1 MENLN
6 ICSNEKLS
14 FKYNDD
20 WKLDEIPDNS
30 NPDCIATL
38 TYKDGSYFNVI
49 AYQTEWTSLEMF
61 KEVVEN
67 SLINDGANIIS
78 SMISKINGM
87 NSLQIHSHII
97 IPEISFDMFS
107 VIFIEDGFLFFFEL
121 RTVSDLIG
129 EFMKILETLE
139 IKHDLE

>member
-20 WKLDEIPDNS
+20 WKLDEIPDIS

-61 KEVVEN
+61 NEVVEN

-87 NSLQIHSHII
+87 NSLQIHSHIS

>member
-14 FKYNDD
+14 FKYDD
-20 WKLDEIPDNS
+20 GWKLDEIPDDS

-87 NSLQIHSHII
+87 NSLQIHSHIS

-129 EFMKILETLE
+129 EFIKILETLE

>member
-14 FKYNDD
+14 FKYDDD
-20 WKLDEIPDNS
+20 WKLDEIPDDS

-87 NSLQIHSHII
+87 DSLQIDSHIN

-129 EFMKILETLE
+129 EFIKILETLE

>member
-67 SLINDGANIIS
+67 SLINDGADIIS
-78 SMISKINGM
+78 SMISKINGLQ
-87 NSLQIHSHII
+87 SLQIHSHIN

-139 IKHDLE
+139 IKYDLE

>member
-14 FKYNDD
+14 FKYDDD
-20 WKLDEIPDNS
+20 WKLDEIPDDR

-87 NSLQIHSHII
+87 DSLQIHSHIN

-129 EFMKILETLE
+129 EFIKILETLE

>member
-38 TYKDGSYFNVI
+38 TYKNGSYFNVI

-87 NSLQIHSHII
+87 DSLQIHSHIN

>member
-20 WKLDEIPDNS
+20 WKLDEIPDDS

-87 NSLQIHSHII
+87 NSLQIHSHIS

>member
-1 MENLN
+1 MENMN

-38 TYKDGSYFNVI
+38 TYKDGSFFNVI

-78 SMISKINGM
+78 SMISNINGM
-87 NSLQIHSHII
+87 PSLQIHSHIN

-121 RTVSDLIG
+121 RTISDLIG

>member
-38 TYKDGSYFNVI
+38 TYKNGSYFNVI

-87 NSLQIHSHII
+87 NSLQIHSHIS

>member
-14 FKYNDD
+14 FKYGDD
-20 WKLDEIPDNS
+20 WQLDETPDDS

-49 AYQTEWTSLEMF
+49 AYQSEWTSLEDF

-67 SLINDGANIIS
+67 SMINDGADIIS
-78 SMISKINGM
+78 SRISKINGIP
-87 NSLQIHSHII
+87 SIEIHSHIN

-107 VIFIEDGFLFFFEL
+107 VIFIEDGFLIFFEL
-121 RTVSDLIG
+121 RTISDLIG

-139 IKHDLE
+139 IKYDLE

>member
-14 FKYNDD
+14 FKYDDD

-87 NSLQIHSHII
+87 DSLQIHSHIN

-129 EFMKILETLE
+129 EFIKILETLE

>member
-14 FKYNDD
+14 FKYDD
-20 WKLDEIPDNS
+20 GWKLDEIPDDS

-78 SMISKINGM
+78 SMISK
-87 NSLQIHSHII
+87 L
-97 IPEISFDMFS
+97 ISYPP
-107 VIFIEDGFLFFFEL
+107 
-121 RTVSDLIG
+121 
-129 EFMKILETLE
+129 
-139 IKHDLE
+139 

>member
-14 FKYNDD
+14 FKYDDD
-20 WKLDEIPDNS
+20 WKLDEIPDDS

-38 TYKDGSYFNVI
+38 TYKNGSYFNVI

-87 NSLQIHSHII
+87 DSLQIHSHIN

-129 EFMKILETLE
+129 EFIKILETLE

>member
-87 NSLQIHSHII
+87 NSLQIHSHIS

-129 EFMKILETLE
+129 DFMKILETLE

>member
-87 NSLQIHSHII
+87 NSLQIHSHIS
-97 IPEISFDMFS
+97 IPEISFNMFS

>member
-87 NSLQIHSHII
+87 NSLQIHSHIS

-129 EFMKILETLE
+129 EFIKILETLE

>member
-14 FKYNDD
+14 FKYDDD
-20 WKLDEIPDNS
+20 WKLDEIPDDS

-38 TYKDGSYFNVI
+38 TYKDGSFFNVI

-67 SLINDGANIIS
+67 SLVNDGADIIS
-78 SMISKINGM
+78 SMISNINGM
-87 NSLQIHSHII
+87 PSLQIHSHIN

>member
-38 TYKDGSYFNVI
+38 TYKDGSFFNVI

-67 SLINDGANIIS
+67 SLINDGADIIS
-78 SMISKINGM
+78 SMISNINGM
-87 NSLQIHSHII
+87 PSLQIHSHIN

-121 RTVSDLIG
+121 RTISDLIG

>member
-14 FKYNDD
+14 FKYNDE

-87 NSLQIHSHII
+87 NSLQIHSHIS

>member
-20 WKLDEIPDNS
+20 WKLDEIPDDS

-87 NSLQIHSHII
+87 DSLQIHSHIN

-129 EFMKILETLE
+129 EFIKILETLE

>member
-38 TYKDGSYFNVI
+38 TYKNGSYFNVI

-87 NSLQIHSHII
+87 
-97 IPEISFDMFS
+97 FS

>member
-14 FKYNDD
+14 FKYDDD
-20 WKLDEIPDNS
+20 WKLDEIPDDS

-38 TYKDGSYFNVI
+38 TYKDGSFFNVI

-67 SLINDGANIIS
+67 SLVNDGADIIS

-87 NSLQIHSHII
+87 PSLQIHSHIN

>member
-87 NSLQIHSHII
+87 DSLQIHSHIS

>member
-87 NSLQIHSHII
+87 NSLQIHSHIS

-129 EFMKILETLE
+129 KFMKILETLE

>member
-87 NSLQIHSHII
+87 DSLQIHSHIN

>member
-87 NSLQIHSHII
+87 NSLQIHSHIS

-107 VIFIEDGFLFFFEL
+107 VIFIEEGFLFFFEL

>member
-30 NPDCIATL
+30 NPNCIATL

-87 NSLQIHSHII
+87 NSLQIHSHIS

>member
-38 TYKDGSYFNVI
+38 TYRDGSYFNVI

-87 NSLQIHSHII
+87 NSLQIHSHIS

>member
-6 ICSNEKLS
+6 ICSNELS

-87 NSLQIHSHII
+87 NSLQIHSHIS

-139 IKHDLE
+139 IKHDIE

>member
-87 NSLQIHSHII
+87 NSLQIHSHIS

-129 EFMKILETLE
+129 NFMKILETLE

>member
-14 FKYNDD
+14 FKYDDD
-20 WKLDEIPDNS
+20 WKLDEIPDDS

-38 TYKDGSYFNVI
+38 TYKDGSFFNVI

-67 SLINDGANIIS
+67 SLVNDGADIIS
-78 SMISKINGM
+78 SMISKINGIP
-87 NSLQIHSHII
+87 SLQIHSHIN

>member
-20 WKLDEIPDNS
+20 WKLDEIPDDS

-87 NSLQIHSHII
+87 NSLQIHSHIS

-129 EFMKILETLE
+129 NFMKILETLE

>member
-38 TYKDGSYFNVI
+38 TYKNGSYFNVI

-78 SMISKINGM
+78 SMISK
-87 NSLQIHSHII
+87 SHIS

>member
-30 NPDCIATL
+30 NQDCIATL

-87 NSLQIHSHII
+87 NSLQIHSHIS

>member
-87 NSLQIHSHII
+87 NSLQIHSHIS

>member
-67 SLINDGANIIS
+67 SLINDGANIIP

-87 NSLQIHSHII
+87 NSLQIHSHIS

-129 EFMKILETLE
+129 EFIKILETLE

>member
-78 SMISKINGM
+78 SMICKINGM
-87 NSLQIHSHII
+87 NSLQIHSHIS

-129 EFMKILETLE
+129 NFMKILETLE

>member
-87 NSLQIHSHII
+87 NSLQIHSHIS

-139 IKHDLE
+139 IKYDLE

>member
-87 NSLQIHSHII
+87 NSLQIHSHIS

-129 EFMKILETLE
+129 EFMKLLETLE

>member
-14 FKYNDD
+14 FKYDDD
-20 WKLDEIPDNS
+20 WKLDEIPDDS

-87 NSLQIHSHII
+87 NSLQIHSHIS

-129 EFMKILETLE
+129 EFIKILETLE